1 MRIWLSFLALLSST
15 APVLAESA
23 SQNCKIL
30 IGPLSSSNQSV
41 RYLYDVLKESGTMTS
56 SVVTNG
62 SFGSEESASLL
73 QLADAIQKLTNEM
86 GDYLMVAENTE
97 DTIRSCARK

>member
-1 MRIWLSFLALLSST
+1 
-15 APVLAESA
+15 
-23 SQNCKIL
+23 
-30 IGPLSSSNQSV
+30 
-41 RYLYDVLKESGTMTS
+41 MTS